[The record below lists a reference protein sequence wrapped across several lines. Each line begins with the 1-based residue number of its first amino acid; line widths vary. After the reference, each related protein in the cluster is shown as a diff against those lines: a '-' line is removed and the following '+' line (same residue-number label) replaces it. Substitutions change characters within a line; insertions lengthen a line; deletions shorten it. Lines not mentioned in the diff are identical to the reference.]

1 MKKEFSFFKSQII
14 HMDQRIQHL
23 ELVADFSSIS
33 SPPTSVTIPT
43 VDSALQSQAD
53 KIETSIQDTNSRLS
67 GIYASI
73 AILAKSFDAP
83 ISEQRQ
89 LQFPSHSSPASSSNT
104 ATQSSNVLDDDNMF
118 VDAESSLSQQP
129 SKISTNLSF
138 PKSHD

>member
-1 MKKEFSFFKSQII
+1 MEV
-14 HMDQRIQHL
+14 
-23 ELVADFSSIS
+23 VADLSSTS
-33 SPPTSVTIPT
+33 SPSTSVIIPS
-43 VDSALQSQAD
+43 VDSTLQTQAD

-73 AILAKSFDAP
+73 ATLAKSFSAP

-89 LQFPSHSSPASSSNT
+89 LQFPSHSAPNSSSNT
-104 ATQSSNVLDDDNMF
+104 ATQSSNVSDDDNMF
-118 VDAESSLSQQP
+118 VDTESSLSQQS

>member
-1 MKKEFSFFKSQII
+1 MK
-14 HMDQRIQHL
+14 QRIQCL
-23 ELVADFSSIS
+23 EVVADLSATS
-33 SPPTSVTIPT
+33 SPSTSVITPS
-43 VDSALQSQAD
+43 VDSALQIQAD
-53 KIETSIQDTNSRLS
+53 KIETSIQDTNSHLS

-73 AILAKSFDAP
+73 AILAKSFGTL

-89 LQFPSHSSPASSSNT
+89 LQFPSHSAPTSSSNT
-104 ATQSSNVLDDDNMF
+104 ATQSFNVPDDDNMF